1 MIRREPEKTHAAISP
16 GNTTANKNGVNDAR
30 KRGKKRARPTDTDE
44 EQDVQMANPVPVN
57 ESTSR
62 RKMRKVTREND
73 FTDHN
78 PDEVIDL
85 DSDQDSTYA
94 PDEDNLEEESAPA
107 SDARIKEE
115 VEDISLNISAIKEFA
130 HPIDVDE
137 DEKPKMSMYLSY
149 RGSHIPGRFLCVI
162 VEPYPPLLPEQIPRE
177 ATVEPPEIRFQVA
190 PAIPMLQLRDSS
202 RAPSVRPDSIRAR
215 SETPLFLPD
224 DENYRGRAE
233 TSTIGQNQSR
243 PLPPVPRFNQGDRI
257 EEDEEGED
265 DDVRLLSFSQA
276 MVGVGHEE
284 GGEDSDED
292 YLKGDA
298 DENVRVIE

>member
-1 MIRREPEKTHAAISP
+1 MIRREPDNTHAVISP
-16 GNTTANKNGVNDAR
+16 GNTITNKKGVNDAR

-44 EQDVQMANPVPVN
+44 EQDVQMANPAPAN

-62 RKMRKVTREND
+62 RKMRKVTKED
-73 FTDHN
+73 AFTDHN
-78 PDEVIDL
+78 TDEVIDL

-94 PDEDNLEEESAPA
+94 PEEDDVEQESAPV

-115 VEDISLNISAIKEFA
+115 VEDISLNTSALGEFA

-149 RGSHIPGRFLCVI
+149 GGSHIPGRFLCVI

-177 ATVEPPEIRFQVA
+177 ATLEPPEIRFQAA
-190 PAIPMLQLRDSS
+190 PAIPVLQLRDSS
-202 RAPSVRPDSIRAR
+202 RAPSVRPDPIRAR

-224 DENYRGRAE
+224 DEDHSGRAE
-233 TSTIGQNQSR
+233 TSTIGQSQSR
-243 PLPPVPRFNQGDRI
+243 PRPPVPLFSRGDRI
-257 EEDEEGED
+257 EEDQED
-265 DDVRLLSFSQA
+265 EDGDVHLLSFSQA
-276 MVGVGHEE
+276 MAGVGHEE

-298 DENVRVIE
+298 DEDVRVIE